1 MAEYG
6 NPSPQPTTTPA
17 PTPKPTPASRSISQ
31 TKSAHA
37 LDLYKQARYGVS
49 FSGEL
54 CKVTGVLG
62 AALGALLTVASVASG
77 SGAAFLVSGTATVAL
92 AMAGAPIAAIGS
104 MATQAK
110 RQTKFAELD
119 AWLKKENY

>member
-6 NPSPQPTTTPA
+6 KPSPQPT
-17 PTPKPTPASRSISQ
+17 PTPTPTPRPVPQ
-31 TKSAHA
+31 TKSTHA

-77 SGAAFLVSGTATVAL
+77 SGAAFLVTGTATVGL
-92 AMAGAPIAAIGS
+92 AMAGAPIAAIGT